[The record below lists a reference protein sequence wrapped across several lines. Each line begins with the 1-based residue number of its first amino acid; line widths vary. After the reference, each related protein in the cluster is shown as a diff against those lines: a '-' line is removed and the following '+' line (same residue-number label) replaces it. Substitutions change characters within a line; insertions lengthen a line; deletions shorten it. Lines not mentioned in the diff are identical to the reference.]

1 MKRERLTGGYG
12 ESVSVQLQST
22 AWISLQ
28 ARLIY
33 DKHQISI
40 KNKSETNNFN
50 SSLDRKKTKK
60 KNRRTEC
67 FVDNC
72 YLHCGVCL
80 SDFTNTVR
88 FAVTKK
94 LREDKGGS
102 QTTTELL
109 FSFVTTADDRVQIF
123 LLLHCYD
130 PHLPIPQPHPQRP
143 LHTGCVTNQ
152 QHENAFKS

>member
-60 KNRRTEC
+60 KTEGLNALLITVIC
-67 FVDNC
+67 IAVFV
-72 YLHCGVCL
+72 
-80 SDFTNTVR
+80 
-88 FAVTKK
+88 
-94 LREDKGGS
+94 
-102 QTTTELL
+102 
-109 FSFVTTADDRVQIF
+109 
-123 LLLHCYD
+123 
-130 PHLPIPQPHPQRP
+130 
-143 LHTGCVTNQ
+143 
-152 QHENAFKS
+152 